1 MRTQTVTEDFFRE
14 EWVGVGI
21 LAEVA
26 ERWMTIL
33 VEEGGDSFNSGK
45 DQKNECCYQS
55 DGPGQVMITLLWNHC
70 IEWLIKI
77 ISVIIT
83 ITISSNV
90 TGAVTA
96 LIFTIFFLERC
107 HRTMWSDT
115 WSSQSYQVYS
125 AKSTNHRIDHKNHS
139 FEGKLGI
146 SRMEGILTLNIV
158 STGDIF
164 SGCVCFF
171 GNCNG
176 YD

>member
-1 MRTQTVTEDFFRE
+1 MNDNSC
-14 EWVGVGI
+14 GG
-21 LAEVA
+21 
-26 ERWMTIL
+26 
-33 VEEGGDSFNSGK
+33 GGDSFNSGK

-83 ITISSNV
+83 IKISSNV

-96 LIFTIFFLERC
+96 LIFTIFFRDVIGQCDRTLEAVIA
-107 HRTMWSDT
+107 
-115 WSSQSYQVYS
+115 SSVRSQVYS
-125 AKSTNHRIDHKNHS
+125 AKSTNHRIDDKNHS

-146 SRMEGILTLNIV
+146 SRMEGFLTLNIV

-171 GNCNG
+171 GNFNG